1 MVLAGTRLR
10 HAGKVYLGARRM
22 RAHDDP
28 FGPTNVD
35 AYPPFAAIHVAAS
48 EAPLKASAPG
58 RLFLVSAPS
67 GAGKTSLVARLIADD
82 PRLRLSVSYTTR
94 PRRPSERDGVNY
106 HFVDAETFDRMVAE
120 GAFLEHAEVFGHRYG
135 TGRDWVTSHLDG
147 GEDVILEIDW
157 QGAQQIKRVMPEA
170 ISIFVLPPS
179 RNALLARLRGR
190 GEDDEAT
197 IERRT
202 RAAREEIAHHAS
214 SDYLV
219 VNDEFDVAA
228 AELRSIVTA
237 ERLRTVVQ
245 RQRLAALI
253 EDLLA

>member
-1 MVLAGTRLR
+1 
-10 HAGKVYLGARRM
+10 M
-22 RAHDDP
+22 RAHDRP
-28 FGPTNVD
+28 LSQPLARFRQ
-35 AYPPFAAIHVAAS
+35 PPRDRTAQRRAART
-48 EAPLKASAPG
+48 APLTDTASG

-82 PRLRLSVSYTTR
+82 PRLRLSVSFTTR
-94 PRRPSERDGVNY
+94 PRRPSEQDGVNY
-106 HFVDAETFDRMVAE
+106 HFIDAGTFDRMIAE

-135 TGRDWVTSHLDG
+135 TGREWVTRHLDRG
-147 GEDVILEIDW
+147 DDVILEIDW
-157 QGAQQIKRVMPEA
+157 QGAQQIKGAMPDA
-170 ISIFVLPPS
+170 ISIFILPPS

-190 GEDDEAT
+190 GEDDETT

-202 RAAREEIAHHAS
+202 RAAREEIAHYAA

-219 VNDEFDVAA
+219 VNDDFEQAA

-253 EDLLA
+253 ADLLA